1 MRNKTLSSQNDGL
14 SGAQVWLISSYLHS
28 ALKTEEAVEML
39 RVIIADVKLHEFHF
53 LTKPG
58 LQTSVTKQTIEG
70 VSTSLHSPERNI
82 NFKAK
87 LGAFKCK

>member
-1 MRNKTLSSQNDGL
+1 
-14 SGAQVWLISSYLHS
+14 
-28 ALKTEEAVEML
+28 ML
-39 RVIIADVKLHEFHF
+39 RVIIANVKLHEFHF